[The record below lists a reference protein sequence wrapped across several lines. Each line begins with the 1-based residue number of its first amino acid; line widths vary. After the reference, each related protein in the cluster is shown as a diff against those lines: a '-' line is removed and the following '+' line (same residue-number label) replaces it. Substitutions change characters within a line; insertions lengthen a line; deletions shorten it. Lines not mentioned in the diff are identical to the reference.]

1 MRGKIR
7 DINMIF
13 SRLGNIVTN
22 TDRRK
27 IKEELHA
34 TEKKEKTFQIMKK
47 KTLMF
52 ILSN

>member
-27 IKEELHA
+27 IKEELHT
-34 TEKKEKTFQIMKK
+34 TEKKEKAFQIMKK

>member
-13 SRLGNIVTN
+13 SRLGNMVTN

-34 TEKKEKTFQIMKK
+34 TEKKKK
-47 KTLMF
+47 PF
-52 ILSN
+52 R